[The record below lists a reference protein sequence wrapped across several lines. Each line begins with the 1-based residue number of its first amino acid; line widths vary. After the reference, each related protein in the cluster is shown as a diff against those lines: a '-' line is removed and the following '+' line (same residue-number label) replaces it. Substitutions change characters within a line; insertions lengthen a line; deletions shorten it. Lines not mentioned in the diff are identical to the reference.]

1 MGKWDQFWSD
11 KPSASRRRITPD
23 ELAPIYGSGY
33 SATEAGDKSPAG
45 VWWEQTRQMS
55 GGLDAGSKILWT
67 SLSDQDQQIIEN
79 YYNDK
84 VLKPAMD
91 RWMEEAK
98 HPGDGFGTGFG
109 SSVDNPFWAKIAKA
123 DPRTGKAFGYV
134 SEADQQIYDDS
145 DQWVITDPNSVA
157 STLGT
162 YGMLSVLGVGIGGR
176 ANNDPLM
183 GPATTQLGVM
193 RLIDKNMPWRYG
205 IDDAY
210 IDDMEQ
216 RNKVMQAQRRAT
228 HKSHNAMEEGVVAG
242 LIGGMVGLGAAG
254 AVGGSGISAGVASG
268 AAGGAVSSA
277 ITGNNVLR
285 GAVTGGVMG
294 GFGAAVGE
302 YAKQFDGMA
311 GSAVKAGGK
320 VVSGLLAGKDP
331 KQALISGAGGFVNSE
346 AGGGLPGQI
355 AGTVTSGL
363 LNQAFANKPSS
374 SASQPQDITQSLTTE
389 TEPPASGSSG
399 FGFGAAVA
407 GFSPIQKGGIDWFD
421 SSRYWKG

>member
-1 MGKWDQFWSD
+1 MSFAGAWAQFWSD
-11 KPSASRRRITPD
+11 KPAASRRRITPD

-45 VWWEQTRQMS
+45 VWWEQTRKMS

-91 RWMEEAK
+91 RWMEGAK
-98 HPGDGFGTGFG
+98 NPSDNGF
-109 SSVDNPFWAKIAKA
+109 SDNNPFLGNIARVDADGHGPQWYGDKA
-123 DPRTGKAFGYV
+123 DFVKLDWRIVNPYH
-134 SEADQQIYDDS
+134 
-145 DQWVITDPNSVA
+145 VA
-157 STLGT
+157 SSLGS

-176 ANNDPLM
+176 ANNDPMM
-183 GPATTQLGVM
+183 GPATTQLGIM
-193 RLIDKNMPWRYG
+193 RLIDKSMPGRYG

-216 RNKVMQAQRRAT
+216 RNMVMQAQRRAT

-254 AVGGSGISAGVASG
+254 AVGGSGISAGAASG

-320 VVSGLLAGKDP
+320 VLAGMATGKDL
-331 KQALISGAGGFVNSE
+331 KQSLISGAGSFVNNE
-346 AGGGLPGQI
+346 AGGGLLGQM
-355 AGTVTSGL
+355 AGMATTGMINNALSRGNVGNHTTSPRTG
-363 LNQAFANKPSS
+363 
-374 SASQPQDITQSLTTE
+374 
-389 TEPPASGSSG
+389 SGSDVIPSQGQQDDSQGSERFSLGG
-399 FGFGAAVA
+399 FYYPVHQARNWFG
-407 GFSPIQKGGIDWFD
+407 GRDWTKG
-421 SSRYWKG
+421 

>member
-91 RWMEEAK
+91 RWMEKAK
-98 HPGDGFGTGFG
+98 HIGGDGFVTGFD
-109 SSVDNPFWAKIAKA
+109 SSVDNPFWTKIAKA

-157 STLGT
+157 STLATFGLVPIDLIGT
-162 YGMLSVLGVGIGGR
+162 KGAKTYQGGASTQIGIMQWI
-176 ANNDPLM
+176 DPTM
-183 GPATTQLGVM
+183 PA
-193 RLIDKNMPWRYG
+193 RYG
-205 IDDAY
+205 IDDQY
-210 IDDMEQ
+210 IADMEQ
-216 RNKVMQAQRRAT
+216 RNRVMQAQRRAT

-254 AVGGSGISAGVASG
+254 AVGGSGISAGAASG

>member
-1 MGKWDQFWSD
+1 MSFAGAWAQFWSD
-11 KPSASRRRITPD
+11 KPAASRRRITPD

-45 VWWEQTRQMS
+45 VWWEQTRKMS

-91 RWMEEAK
+91 RWMEQAK
-98 HPGDGFGTGFG
+98 NPPGDWGGPYAAEAEY
-109 SSVDNPFWAKIAKA
+109 NPFLGNIAKVDA
-123 DPRTGKAFGYV
+123 NGYGAHPW
-134 SEADQQIYDDS
+134 S
-145 DQWVITDPNSVA
+145 TDAEIAKMEWKIVNPDSVA
-157 STLGT
+157 STLATFGLVPIDLIGT
-162 YGMLSVLGVGIGGR
+162 KGAKTYQGGASTQIGI
-176 ANNDPLM
+176 
-183 GPATTQLGVM
+183 M
-193 RLIDKNMPWRYG
+193 RLIDKSMPGRYG

-242 LIGGMVGLGAAG
+242 LIGGMAGLGAAG
-254 AVGGSGISAGVASG
+254 AIGGSGISAGVASG

-311 GSAVKAGGK
+311 GSAIKAGGK

-331 KQALISGAGGFVNSE
+331 KQALISGAGSFVNNE
-346 AGGGLPGQI
+346 AGGGLLGQM
-355 AGTVTSGL
+355 AGMATTGM
-363 LNQAFANKPSS
+363 LNNALSRGNVSHS
-374 SASQPQDITQSLTTE
+374 SASQRTG
-389 TEPPASGSSG
+389 SGSDVIPSQGQQDDSQGSERFSLGG
-399 FGFGAAVA
+399 FYYPVHQARNWFG
-407 GFSPIQKGGIDWFD
+407 GRDWTKG
-421 SSRYWKG
+421 

>member
-11 KPSASRRRITPD
+11 KPAASRRRITPD

-45 VWWEQTRQMS
+45 VWWEQTRKMS

-91 RWMEEAK
+91 RWFEQAK
-98 HPGDGFGTGFG
+98 NPPGDWA
-109 SSVDNPFWAKIAKA
+109 VPDAAEAEYNPFIGNIGLFGANGYGPNPWSTDAEIANMDWKVVNP
-123 DPRTGKAFGYV
+123 D
-134 SEADQQIYDDS
+134 
-145 DQWVITDPNSVA
+145 SVA
-157 STLGT
+157 STLATFGLVPIDLIGT
-162 YGMLSVLGVGIGGR
+162 KGAKTYQGGASTQIGIMQWI
-176 ANNDPLM
+176 DPTM
-183 GPATTQLGVM
+183 PA
-193 RLIDKNMPWRYG
+193 RYG
-205 IDDAY
+205 IDDQY
-210 IDDMEQ
+210 IADMEQ
-216 RNKVMQAQRRAT
+216 RNRVMQAQRRAT

-254 AVGGSGISAGVASG
+254 AVGGSGISAGAASG